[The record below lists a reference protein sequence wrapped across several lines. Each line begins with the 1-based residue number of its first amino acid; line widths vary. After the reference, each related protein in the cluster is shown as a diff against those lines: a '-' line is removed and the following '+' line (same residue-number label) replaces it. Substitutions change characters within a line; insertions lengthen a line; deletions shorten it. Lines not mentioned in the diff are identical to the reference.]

1 MKLKWLIY
9 TTLILVILSGC
20 ISTPI
25 QALPT
30 IIADTVTPKISP
42 TAQPTNTP
50 SSTNTPEIKTHI
62 LDESVSPDGLWNAMI
77 IRTIQGENYNIKFTV
92 LNNFGDQTWVIEN
105 LDFKEPEPL
114 VGYHYP
120 YIFKWSDNGKYLYY
134 SHLTTGG
141 DGCYVPSRPGGFD
154 LRRVDLLSGEDVV
167 IQEEGGTWLALSPDE
182 SKLAYV
188 QGWDGN
194 VTLLNIENQ
203 IEQIIPLP
211 PITDVYGLVDTTDY
225 IFWSPDGNSFVYAF
239 LWGDCGDYFF
249 SYIMHFDINTQK
261 QTVLINHDEHGYI
274 PVEWKEQDKILL
286 LDNADNNWWLNPIKK
301 EIIPTKPNE
310 PPS

>member
-1 MKLKWLIY
+1 MTSIRKQLIY
-9 TTLILVILSGC
+9 VISLLVILTSC
-20 ISTPI
+20 TSMPT
-25 QALPT
+25 QSPT
-30 IIADTVTPKISP
+30 IDITITPQPIFTLTP
-42 TAQPTNTP
+42 EPTNTP
-50 SSTNTPEIKTHI
+50 SPIGTPETETVVFE
-62 LDESVSPDGLWNAMI
+62 ESTSPDGLWGATI
-77 IRTIQGENYNIKFTV
+77 IRTIQGENYNIRFTV
-92 LNNFGDQTWVIEN
+92 SNNFNDQTWVIEN
-105 LDFKEPEPL
+105 LDFKKPEPL

-120 YIFKWSDNGKYLYY
+120 YIFTWSDNGKYLYY

-154 LRRVDLLSGEDVV
+154 LRRVDLLTGEDVV

-203 IEQIIPLP
+203 NEQIIPLP

-225 IFWSPDGNSFVYAF
+225 VFWSPDGNSFVYAF

-249 SYIMHFDINTQK
+249 SYIMHFDINAQK

-286 LDNADNNWWLNPIKK
+286 LDNEDNNWWLDPTTK
-301 EIIPTKPNE
+301 EITPAE
-310 PPS
+310 